1 MKRQVRNGVFETN
14 SSSVHA
20 ISICVSKIDNSLN
33 GKTIKAELG
42 EFGWEYSGYTS
53 ILDRLSYLWTAIAS
67 FSQNLEGYDKKK
79 YLEDWEE
86 RISGI
91 FRNYDITV
99 EFESPQQTNTW
110 WYIDHYSELGQ
121 FLADLDDN
129 YNLLERYLLDYNS
142 EVRTG
147 NDNND
152 DERPEINSETEIY
165 GSEKGN

>member
-1 MKRQVRNGVFETN
+1 MKRQVRNSVFETN

-20 ISICVSKIDNSLN
+20 ISICNSKIDNSKN
-33 GKTIKAELG
+33 GQTIKAELG
-42 EFGWEYSGYTS
+42 EFGWEYSDYTD

-67 FSQNLEGYDKKK
+67 FSEKLEGYDKKK

-86 RISGI
+86 RISSV

-99 EFESPQQTNTW
+99 EFESPEQPNGW
-110 WYIDHYSELGQ
+110 WGIDHYYELGQ
-121 FLADLDDN
+121 FLTDLDDN
-129 YNLLERYLLDYNS
+129 YNLLERYLLDCNS

-152 DERPEINSETEIY
+152 ERPRIDNETEVY
-165 GSEKGN
+165 GYEKGN